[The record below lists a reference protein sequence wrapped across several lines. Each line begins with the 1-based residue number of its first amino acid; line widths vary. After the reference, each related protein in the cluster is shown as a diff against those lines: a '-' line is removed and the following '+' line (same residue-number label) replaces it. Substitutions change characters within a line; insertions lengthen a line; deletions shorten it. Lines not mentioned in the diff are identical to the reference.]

1 MRQKSDV
8 GQCLSS
14 EEAARLENILID
26 RIHIIRYAIVKV
38 FGVTYDYLV
47 DDCVGEVLLLACKKS
62 DILLNH
68 SNPGGW
74 LVNASKNVAYNM
86 IRKYQNDTKNVP
98 IDDLLTV
105 SSPEDVF
112 EDMIFEDWIDK
123 RVPDLLLSRLT
134 NREREI
140 YDMLFVQKK
149 APQEIAD
156 ELHISVSTVR
166 NIKKSIVDKIKNDV
180 YTHNF

>member
-1 MRQKSDV
+1 MRQKSV
-8 GQCLSS
+8 AGQCLTS
-14 EEAARLENILID
+14 EDAARLENILMD
-26 RIHIIRYAIVKV
+26 RIRIIRYTIVKI

-47 DDCVGEVLLLACKKS
+47 DDCVSEVLLLACEKS
-62 DILLNH
+62 DTLLNH

-86 IRKYQNDTKNVP
+86 IRKHQNDTKNVP
-98 IDDLLTV
+98 IDDLLSVV
-105 SSPEDVF
+105 STDDVL
-112 EDMIFEDWIDK
+112 EDMIFEDWMEK
-123 RVPDLLLSRLT
+123 KVSDLLLSRLT

-166 NIKKSIVDKIKNDV
+166 NIKKSIVDKIRNDV
-180 YTHNF
+180 YMNNF